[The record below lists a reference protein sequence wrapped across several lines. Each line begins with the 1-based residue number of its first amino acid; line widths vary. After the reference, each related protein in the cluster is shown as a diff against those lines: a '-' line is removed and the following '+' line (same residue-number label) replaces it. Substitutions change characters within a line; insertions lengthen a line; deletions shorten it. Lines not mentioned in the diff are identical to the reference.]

1 MKRKNLFG
9 GGISFLI
16 VAVLAVMAFIR
27 GPEQIWYLAGVFA
40 IWGIYM
46 IAAVLLSNKNR
57 IHASIEQRRLKKQYD
72 RENRRA
78 ATFQTNGFHVP
89 EVDDAPV
96 GTVLLR
102 HVNHRISAYLKS
114 AYPNITWEWLS
125 EDPEQLVAKG
135 GTGRIRLFGIPDF
148 NFAEVVFDQRAG
160 INCDMMRIVPLTELD
175 KAPGVSEKPRPDQPV
190 DLEVWYSIQ
199 GKEVLETCV
208 ADLNSRG
215 HASLIIKENGEICVR
230 QADNET
236 VQNKLKNL
244 PGKNLWNGLVKVLE
258 KDGLSAS
265 VADNGIKVSW

>member
-16 VAVLAVMAFIR
+16 VVVLVVMAFIR
-27 GPEQIWYLAGVFA
+27 GPEQIWFLAGVFV

-46 IAAVLLSNKNR
+46 IAAALLSNKNR
-57 IHASIEQRRLKKQYD
+57 IKAKSNQRRLKKQYT

-78 ATFQTNGFHVP
+78 AELRTNGFHVP
-89 EVDDAPV
+89 EVDNAPV

-114 AYPNITWEWLS
+114 AYPDITWEWVS
-125 EDPEQLVAKG
+125 EDPEQLAAKG

-160 INCDMMRIVPLTELD
+160 INCDMMRVIPLTELD
-175 KAPGVSEKPRPDQPV
+175 KAAGEPVKARTNQPV

-215 HASLIIKENGEICVR
+215 HASLLIKESGEICVR
-230 QADNET
+230 QADNEI
-236 VQNKLKNL
+236 VQSKLKNL
-244 PGKNLWNGLVKVLE
+244 PGKGLWNSLVKVLE

-265 VADNGIKVSW
+265 VEDSGIKVSW